1 MVVSNSI
8 IQSLSVV
15 FQLLFG
21 TLGIPEHDARQQFI
35 PPAGYQCQA
44 PVWVKRPQLKVGAV
58 YLASMKAD
66 CLVYPEL
73 GGDFEKLQA
82 YTIEEIK
89 KEATIDRGPID
100 GTFEGLPSKFLDS
113 TVVIKGKDSVTI
125 KNDVNIATDKVAK
138 FVSSTVSRKITG
150 VGNGVYLKK
159 LDSRVDVLKTVVKT
173 EDKVTITFYS
183 EVEKPWYAPEGMF
196 LNEIE
201 SRVPGQFA
209 KLRDKVVEKMGKNY

>member
-1 MVVSNSI
+1 
-8 IQSLSVV
+8 
-15 FQLLFG
+15 
-21 TLGIPEHDARQQFI
+21 
-35 PPAGYQCQA
+35 
-44 PVWVKRPQLKVGAV
+44 
-58 YLASMKAD
+58 MKAT
-66 CLVYPEL
+66 CLVYPQL
-73 GGDFEKLQA
+73 GGDLEKLQA

-89 KEATIDRGPID
+89 KEAIIERGPID
-100 GTFEGLPSKFLDS
+100 TTFEGIPSKYLDS

-125 KNDVNIATDKVAK
+125 RNDVNVATDTTTKLI
-138 FVSSTVSRKITG
+138 SSTISRKVTG

-159 LDSRVDVLKTVVKT
+159 LDSRVDVLKTAVTT

-209 KLRDKVVEKMGKNY
+209 KLRDKVVDQMSKNY

>member
-1 MVVSNSI
+1 MVVTNSI
-8 IQSLSVV
+8 VQTLSVV
-15 FQLLFG
+15 FQFMHGTFG
-21 TLGIPEHDARQQFI
+21 VTELEARQELL

-44 PVWVKRPQLKVGAV
+44 PVWVNRPQLKVGSV

-66 CLVYPEL
+66 CMVYPEL

-138 FVSSTVSRKITG
+138 YVSATTSRKITG
-150 VGNGVYLKK
+150 TGNGVYLKK
-159 LDSRVDVLKTVVKT
+159 LDSRVEVVRTAVKT

-201 SRVPGQFA
+201 TRVPGQFA
-209 KLRDKVVEKMGKNY
+209 KLRDKVVEQMGKNY